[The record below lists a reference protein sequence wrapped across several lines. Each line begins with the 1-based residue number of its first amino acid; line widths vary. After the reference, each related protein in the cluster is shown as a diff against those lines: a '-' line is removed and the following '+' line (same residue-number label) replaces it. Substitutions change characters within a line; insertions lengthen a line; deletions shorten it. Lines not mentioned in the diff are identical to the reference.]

1 MKITVTE
8 SMFKNAFVEMGRKD
22 NFTYAGL
29 SALFEYLE
37 DCEKDVGEEYELDVI
52 ALCCD
57 FTEESY
63 QDIGRNYDIEVSD
76 CETEEDIF
84 YTVLD
89 FLENET
95 TVIHSDEDTGM
106 ILYRNF

>member
-8 SMFKNAFVEMGRKD
+8 NMFIDQFVLYGRKD
-22 NFTYAGL
+22 NFSYAGL

-37 DCEKDVGEEYELDVI
+37 DCERDIGEEYELDVI

-76 CETEEDIF
+76 CETEEDVF

-95 TVIHSDEDTGM
+95 TVIYSDEDTGM

>member
-8 SMFKNAFVEMGRKD
+8 SMFKDQFVSYGRAD
-22 NFTYAGL
+22 NFSSAGL

-37 DCEKDVGEEYELDVI
+37 ESEQDAGDELELDVI

-57 FTEESY
+57 FTESPFDEIANDYSIDLACAY
-63 QDIGRNYDIEVSD
+63 P
-76 CETEEDIF
+76 EDQFSMI
-84 YTVLD
+84 LE

-95 TVIHSDEDTGM
+95 VVVYSDEDTGM
-106 ILYRNF
+106 ILYQNF